1 MRTRRHNQKGNPP
14 TPACGGVT
22 WRVRQMAS
30 PFFFSFFLRVTNPV
44 RGGAG
49 GGEAQTHQRISGA
62 FGASTSTPRGFDDA
76 RDVFQNGSRSARTCR
91 RGLKETE
98 DGLKTVQRAPRR
110 SLEGLKKQNHRLWN
124 CFSMICPFSLFRIE
138 GASRDSRETPRTGPR
153 LSKRAAKRP
162 RGFPRWSQGS

>member
-1 MRTRRHNQKGNPP
+1 MRNENTQTQSEGKSADARLWGGDM
-14 TPACGGVT
+14 ACETDGFPLLLFLLPWGHKSCSRGSGG
-22 WRVRQMAS
+22 
-30 PFFFSFFLRVTNPV
+30 
-44 RGGAG
+44 
-49 GGEAQTHQRISGA
+49 AQTHQRISGA

-153 LSKRAAKRP
+153 LSKRAARRP